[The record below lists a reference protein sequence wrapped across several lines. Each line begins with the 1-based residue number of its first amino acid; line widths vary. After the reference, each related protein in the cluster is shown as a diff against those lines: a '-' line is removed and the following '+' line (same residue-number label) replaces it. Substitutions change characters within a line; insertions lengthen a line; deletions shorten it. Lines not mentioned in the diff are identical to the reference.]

1 MKSKNLNNSSKK
13 TKTIIR
19 NTFAELLSEKKEIN
33 KITVTEL
40 VEKANI
46 NRSTFYTHYDDIY
59 SVAEDFE
66 NELVDEFFDNITLLA
81 SQDINSFI
89 EVFFDYIKKNQDVYI
104 LLCKSN
110 DLLFTINRLLPLMT
124 GKILEIIY
132 NTKSLKDKTDI
143 EVEINVFVQGLLSE
157 YIRFCR
163 GATLTTPAA
172 LHRYAIKWSNNFKKE
187 HFN

>member
-40 VEKANI
+40 VEKAHI

-89 EVFFDYIKKNQDVYI
+89 EVFFDYIKKN
-104 LLCKSN
+104 
-110 DLLFTINRLLPLMT
+110 
-124 GKILEIIY
+124 
-132 NTKSLKDKTDI
+132 
-143 EVEINVFVQGLLSE
+143 
-157 YIRFCR
+157 
-163 GATLTTPAA
+163 
-172 LHRYAIKWSNNFKKE
+172 
-187 HFN
+187 